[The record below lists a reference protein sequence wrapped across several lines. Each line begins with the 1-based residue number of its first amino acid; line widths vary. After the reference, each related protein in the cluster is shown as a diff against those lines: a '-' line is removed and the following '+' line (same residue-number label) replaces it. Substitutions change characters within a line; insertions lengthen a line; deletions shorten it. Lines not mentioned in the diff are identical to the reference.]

1 MLKHVR
7 TTFGDPVNVSTALFN
22 AITER
27 AKEDPRVVFVASDS
41 GTSYFAHS
49 DPANLQWLLSTAP
62 YRFVECGIAE
72 ANAGLI
78 SAGLAAQGLIPFWW
92 QHPYFLERA
101 YNHLRQSI
109 CTDRRNVTVFGCGGL
124 GGGPSHQTIMDI
136 AAIGAIPN
144 ILIVAPAD
152 AVEGRKAIDA
162 AYKYQGPM
170 YIKYPRTAPT
180 LFEDDYPFQ
189 LGRST
194 LVREGDD
201 ATIVGLCE
209 WVYDGWLAAERLA
222 QDGIEARVVD
232 MSAIKP
238 MDREIVVR
246 AARETGAIV
255 TAEMSNTCFG
265 MGSEVAA
272 IVGETY
278 PVPLQRVA
286 LPDAFTSAPVRS
298 MEELRAAYHVSI
310 DDLVTAVK
318 ATLARKQ

>member
-1 MLKHVR
+1 
-7 TTFGDPVNVSTALFN
+7 
-22 AITER
+22 
-27 AKEDPRVVFVASDS
+27 
-41 GTSYFAHS
+41 
-49 DPANLQWLLSTAP
+49 
-62 YRFVECGIAE
+62 
-72 ANAGLI
+72 
-78 SAGLAAQGLIPFWW
+78 
-92 QHPYFLERA
+92 
-101 YNHLRQSI
+101 
-109 CTDRRNVTVFGCGGL
+109 
-124 GGGPSHQTIMDI
+124 MDI

-201 ATIVGLCE
+201 VTIIGLCE

-238 MDREIVVR
+238 MDEEILVR

-265 MGSEVAA
+265 MGAEVAA

-310 DDLVTAVK
+310 DDLVAAVK